1 MPDVPWHE
9 GVQVAFRYEGA
20 ALWSVFRQGARG
32 GARQKE
38 GGQMMDR
45 AAREAALRRY
55 ADYAARR
62 KAIDAVL
69 SAMDEGGWK
78 GEGLSRDEV
87 AEVQAAGFTAARAVV
102 QRWREEALAQQESA
116 LDEME
121 EVQTAASL
129 MTQS

>member
-20 ALWSVFRQGARG
+20 ALWSVFRQGACG

-87 AEVQAAGFTAARAVV
+87 AEVQAAGFAAARAVV

>member
-1 MPDVPWHE
+1 MSDVPWRE
-9 GVQVAFRYEGA
+9 GVQDPLGTEGA
-20 ALWSVFRQGARG
+20 TLCLVLWQGARG
-32 GARQKE
+32 GPRQKE

-69 SAMDEGGWK
+69 ASMDEGGWK
-78 GEGLSRDEV
+78 GEGLTREEV
-87 AEVQAAGFTAARAVV
+87 AEVQAAGFAAARAVV

-121 EVQTAASL
+121 EVQTAAS
-129 MTQS
+129 MVTQS